1 MGDLGWLG
9 QVLPLVAAGF
19 GVGLLVGLTGVGG
32 GALMTPLLISTFGL
46 SPQVAV
52 GTDLLYAS
60 ITKTAGGWRHH
71 VADHVDWPIVL
82 RLAGGSLPAAA
93 LLLAAIASL
102 PEDSSTALAHWIR
115 MGLVVALPLSGVAIV
130 LYPLLSRT
138 APSNDTGDVPPRTL
152 PTVLFGVLLGL
163 LVTLT
168 SVGAGAIGVTVLA
181 ALYPMLPAKRLVGSD
196 IAHAVPLTLVGGLGH
211 LGLGN
216 VNAGLLLVLLAGSI
230 PGILLGA
237 RLAGI
242 VPERVLRPVLGAML
256 CYAAWV
262 MFNKGSTPQVGSRS
276 HQGREPCSTSLP
288 KRCSRAS
295 SSLPS
300 RRSPREVRRS
310 AR

>member
-1 MGDLGWLG
+1 MVDLGWMGL
-9 QVLPLVAAGF
+9 VLPLIAAGF

-46 SPQVAV
+46 TPQVAV

-71 VADHVDWPIVL
+71 LADHIDWPIVF
-82 RLAGGSLPAAA
+82 RLAAGSLPAAA
-93 LLLAAIASL
+93 VLLAVIALL
-102 PEDSSTALAHWIR
+102 PDNSTHALAHWIR
-115 MGLVVALPLSGVAIV
+115 MGLVVALPLSGLAIV
-130 LYPLLSRT
+130 LYPWLSRR
-138 APSNDTGDVPPRTL
+138 APRKDTGNVPPRTV
-152 PTVLFGVLLGL
+152 PTVLFGVILGL

-216 VNAGLLLVLLAGSI
+216 VDTGLLAVLLIGSI

-237 RLAGI
+237 RLAGLA
-242 VPERVLRPVLGAML
+242 PEWLLRPILAVML

-262 MFNKGSTPQVGSRS
+262 MFNKG
-276 HQGREPCSTSLP
+276 
-288 KRCSRAS
+288 
-295 SSLPS
+295 
-300 RRSPREVRRS
+300 
-310 AR
+310 